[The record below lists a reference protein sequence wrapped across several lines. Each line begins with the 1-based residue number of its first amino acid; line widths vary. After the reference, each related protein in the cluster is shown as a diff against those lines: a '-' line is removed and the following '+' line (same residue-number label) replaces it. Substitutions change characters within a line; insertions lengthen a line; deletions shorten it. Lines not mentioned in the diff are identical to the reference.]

1 MTSRISTYYNVVS
14 SYKAYEEEISKY
26 SDDDS
31 VIGILGCDSLS
42 YKNIKISSDLLSKIC
57 ATGIKFL
64 SHLKEKYDNYRDDGC
79 KYLYYWLYVDVLKRN
94 TSIEN
99 TLILY
104 KDLNKKFNDDNDGL
118 NTLDNYINKM
128 NENTSDKI
136 VKLIDIY
143 KKFDEF
149 EEEFKL
155 AEKTVKCT
163 SECINLF
170 TKYLEECVNGYDYE
184 FCKELKN
191 FRERYNVFVQKVL
204 HCKEEQYL
212 LPSVE
217 IFDTVSMILIPIV
230 SIITVSL
237 ILPILYKFT
246 PFGSWI
252 HRRLGK
258 KKDIMENINEEESHF
273 LYTYDSEINKS
284 KNQNYNIV
292 YNSS

>member
-1 MTSRISTYYNVVS
+1 MTSRISTDYNVVS
-14 SYKAYEEEISKY
+14 SYKLYEQEISKY
-26 SDDDS
+26 SSDDS
-31 VIGILGCDSLS
+31 VIGILGCDTFSC
-42 YKNIKISSDLLSKIC
+42 KNINISSDLLSKIC

-64 SHLKEKYDNYRDDGC
+64 NHLKEKYDTYRDDGC
-79 KYLYYWLYVDVLKRN
+79 KYLYYWLYVDVLNRN
-94 TSIEN
+94 TPIEN

-118 NTLDNYINKM
+118 KTLDNYINKM

-149 EEEFKL
+149 EKEFQI
-155 AEKTVKCT
+155 AERTVKCT
-163 SECINLF
+163 SECIDLF
-170 TKYLEECVNGYDYE
+170 TKYIEECVNGYDYE

-204 HCKEEQYL
+204 YCEEQYL

-217 IFDTVSMILIPIV
+217 IFDTVSMILIPFFLIIV
-230 SIITVSL
+230 ASL

-252 HRRLGK
+252 HSRICK
-258 KKDIMENINEEESHF
+258 KKDILDNINEEESH
-273 LYTYDSEINKS
+273 LSHTYDSEINKS
-284 KNQNYNIV
+284 KNRNYNIV